1 MSEQMNTVEVSVSQ
15 NQSEWIEVVEAI
27 AGFVALGLEEEDIFE
42 GFLRR
47 SLISDG
53 HCADAVDHAIDW
65 LEQAAF
71 KGNLSEVLS
80 MMQTANIGSRIES
93 PLERASFSDA
103 VWLDLWRLRSRGLV
117 GQEVMERLVEGIR
130 SIDAR
135 DLEDED
141 VRALITDVMSKS
153 MPGKSVSD
161 LEKILNGRQRHFYS

>member
-1 MSEQMNTVEVSVSQ
+1 MEN
-15 NQSEWIEVVEAI
+15 NRSEWIKVVESI

-47 SLISDG
+47 SLIADG
-53 HCADAVDHAIDW
+53 FAVESVDQAIEW
-65 LEQAAF
+65 LEQTAF
-71 KGNLSEVLS
+71 MGNLSDVLS
-80 MMQTANIGSRIES
+80 MMQTANVGARIES

-103 VWLDLWRLRSRGLV
+103 VWMDLWRLRSKGLV

-141 VRALITDVMSKS
+141 VRALITDVMAKS
-153 MPGKSVSD
+153 MPGKTHDD
-161 LEKILNGRQRHFYS
+161 LEKILIGRQRHFYS